1 METSFLH
8 SMNLVF
14 CFSRKYQTRQNH
26 MKIIFLVFVFPS
38 DFFIFDETFH
48 VNANIIF
55 FSSAYYNIYCN
66 YVSKASYF
74 SLFFLFL
81 FFGKPHKHTYNHL
94 FLFYSHFFLKR
105 LWCFQTQNENHL
117 EKYHFLE
124 FNHDFKDSALIRNA
138 VRYLHKFE

>member
-38 DFFIFDETFH
+38 DFFIFHETIH

-66 YVSKASYF
+66 YVLQGFLFKPFFLILIFWKAAQAHIQS
-74 SLFFLFL
+74 SLFILQPLLSKKIVVLLDIERKSFR
-81 FFGKPHKHTYNHL
+81 KI
-94 FLFYSHFFLKR
+94 S
-105 LWCFQTQNENHL
+105 
-117 EKYHFLE
+117 FLE
-124 FNHDFKDSALIRNA
+124 FNHA
-138 VRYLHKFE
+138 VASP